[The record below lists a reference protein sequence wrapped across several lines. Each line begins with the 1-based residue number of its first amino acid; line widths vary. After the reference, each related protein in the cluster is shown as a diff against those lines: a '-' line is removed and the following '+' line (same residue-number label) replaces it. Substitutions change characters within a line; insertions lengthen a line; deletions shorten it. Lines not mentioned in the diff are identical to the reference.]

1 MLIAILVGLAVL
13 SVILFAHE
21 LGHFI
26 TAKASGIF
34 VEEFGIGFPPRL
46 FSFKWGETRFSLN
59 AIPFGGFNKIAGEE
73 DPSVTRS
80 LASKGIGTRLLVI
93 SAGSLMNF
101 LLAIILFSVVFMIPR
116 DVLVGQ
122 VVVEDVAPRS
132 PAAVAGIG
140 PGDTILSVDEKPMK
154 NNAELGQYIQYNL
167 GNEVT
172 ILVQHSDLTT
182 ENIKV
187 VPRWNPPE
195 GQGAIGVEIRTE
207 NAVAI
212 TQSDPFW
219 RAVPLGGSKMLTYL
233 IVYKDGLVGIFSGEA
248 EASFFGPVG
257 IAQLTG
263 EVARV
268 GIRPLLDLAALF
280 SLLLGIFNLL
290 PIPAADGGRIAFIL
304 LEWVR
309 RGKRIPPRVE
319 GAIHMVGFALLML
332 FLLALTYQD
341 ILRAIRGET
350 ILP

>member
-1 MLIAILVGLAVL
+1 MLIAILIGLAVL

-34 VEEFGIGFPPRL
+34 VEEFGMGFPPRV

-73 DPSVTRS
+73 DPSVPRS
-80 LASKGIGTRLLVI
+80 LASKRIGTRLLVI

-122 VVVEDVAPRS
+122 VVVEDVAPGS
-132 PAAVAGIG
+132 PAAMAGIS

-154 NNAELGQYIQYNL
+154 NNSELGQYIQYNL
-167 GNEVT
+167 GKEVT
-172 ILVQHSDLTT
+172 ILVQHSDSTT
-182 ENIKV
+182 ENIQV

-195 GQGAIGVEIRTE
+195 GQGAIGVEIRTA
-207 NAVAI
+207 NATVI

-219 RAVPLGGSKMLTYL
+219 RAVPLGASKLLTYL
-233 IVYKDGLVGIFSGEA
+233 VLYKDGLAGIFSGEA

-263 EVARV
+263 EVAKL

-280 SLLLGIFNLL
+280 SLLLGMFNLL
-290 PIPAADGGRIAFIL
+290 PIPAADGGRIAFVL

-319 GAIHMVGFALLML
+319 GIIHMVGFALLML
-332 FLLALTYQD
+332 FLLTLTYQD
-341 ILRAIRGET
+341 ILRAIRGES